1 MGIFL
6 NPGAE
11 SFEKALCSDIY
22 VDKSKMLSFLN
33 SVLGT
38 NQNNICVSRPRR
50 FGKTMAAN
58 MISAYYDRSISSR
71 DLFSGLALAQ
81 TKEWDQY
88 LNQFDVLR
96 LNMIDFTSGSL
107 SAGAMLEKCNRL
119 LFRELKKEYPHIE
132 MDEED
137 GLAIN
142 MMHIY
147 AETRIR
153 FVIIIDEWDCVF
165 RQYPADVEGQK
176 LYLDYLRDWLKDRD
190 FVALAY
196 MTGILPIK
204 KYGQHSAL
212 NMFDE
217 YSMISPKQLAEY
229 AGFTDQEVE
238 ALCNSRNR
246 HYETLKDWYDGY
258 KLYGA
263 IPDDKQKAHDL
274 GEFRPSP
281 ISIYSPLSVVTTLRT
296 GRLENYWN
304 ATETNA
310 ALQEY
315 INHNYDG
322 LGEDVAVLI
331 KGGSIAVDITN
342 YQNDMTT
349 FHGKDDVLTLLIHL
363 GYLGYDAERKEVFI
377 PNREI
382 LEVFRSTT
390 KDDNWQILFRT
401 LERSQKLLEA
411 TWAGDEAT
419 VAKLVEE
426 AHQRAGNLTYNSEA
440 GLSYAIQLAYYSAQQ
455 YYTLIPEM
463 QAGKGYADLVYVPSP
478 KYPDKPVLLVE
489 LKWNKDAD
497 TAMEQIHRQKYPDSL
512 EHYKGNI
519 ILVGINYDKEVDV
532 RDSDRY
538 KHHDCVIERA

>member
-11 SFEKALCSDIY
+11 SFEKALSSDIY
-22 VDKSKMLSFLN
+22 VDKSKMISFLN
-33 SVLGT
+33 SVVGT

-58 MISAYYDRSISSR
+58 MISAYYDRSI
-71 DLFSGLALAQ
+71 DACNLFRGLALAQ
-81 TKEWDQY
+81 TTEWDKY
-88 LNQFDVLR
+88 LNRFDVLR
-96 LNMIDFTSGSL
+96 LNMLDFTPGKQ
-107 SAGAMLEKCNRL
+107 SAGEVLEKFDKM
-119 LFRELKKEYPHIE
+119 LFKELKTAYADIE
-132 MDEED
+132 MDESD
-137 GLAIN
+137 SLAMN
-142 MMHIY
+142 MMRIY
-147 AETRIR
+147 AKTRIR

-165 RQYPADVEGQK
+165 RQYPADAEGQK
-176 LYLDYLRDWLKDRD
+176 LYLDHLRDWLKDRD

-217 YSMISPKQLAEY
+217 YAMISPKQLAEY
-229 AGFTDQEVE
+229 AGFTDQEVKE
-238 ALCNSRNR
+238 LCDSRNR
-246 HYETLKDWYDGY
+246 HFETLKDWYDGY
-258 KLYGA
+258 KLYGV
-263 IPDDKQKAHDL
+263 IPGDMQKAHDL
-274 GEFRPSP
+274 GEFRPKP

-310 ALQEY
+310 ALQDY

-331 KGGSIAVDITN
+331 KGGRIAVDITN

-377 PNREI
+377 PNKEI
-382 LEVFRSTT
+382 MEVFQSTT
-390 KDDNWQILFRT
+390 KDDHWQILFRT

-411 TWAGDEAT
+411 TWAGDAST
-419 VAKLVEE
+419 VARLVEE
-426 AHQRAGNLTYNSEA
+426 AHQKTGNLTYNSEA
-440 GLSYAIQLAYYSAQQ
+440 ALSYAIQLAYYSAQQ

-463 QAGKGYADLVYVPSP
+463 QAGKGYADFVYIPSP
-478 KYPDKPVLLVE
+478 KYSDKPVLLVE
-489 LKWNKDAD
+489 LKWNKDVD
-497 TAMEQIHRQKYPDSL
+497 TAMEQIHRNKYPDAL
-512 EHYKGNI
+512 EHYKGNM
-519 ILVGINYDKEVDV
+519 ILVGINYDKEVYAN
-532 RDSDRY
+532 DSEHY
-538 KHHDCVIERA
+538 KHHNCVIERA